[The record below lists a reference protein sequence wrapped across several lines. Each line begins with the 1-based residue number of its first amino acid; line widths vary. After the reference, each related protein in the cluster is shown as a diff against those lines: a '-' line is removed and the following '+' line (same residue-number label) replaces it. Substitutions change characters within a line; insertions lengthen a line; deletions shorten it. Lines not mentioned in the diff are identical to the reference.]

1 MTVALS
7 TVGNVYRDPYCADV
21 LAGKTESAAV
31 AAPSLKVIV
40 GEMIV
45 HFAYKIKFE
54 VVVTTP
60 LTAIGVPVPAALVF
74 QPANS

>member
-31 AAPSLKVIV
+31 AAPSLNVIV

-45 HFAYKIKFE
+45 HLANKVRLL
-54 VVVTTP
+54 VVVT
-60 LTAIGVPVPAALVF
+60 AA
-74 QPANS
+74 PSA